1 MISIV
6 EVKPSRVRVVEGKI
20 NAVGNVSVSSGILR
34 VPVKV
39 GDKWVDFRASNIKEL
54 KNKLREIN
62 IGDNVRIECLT
73 FREGKYNRL
82 LAIGVSKTDNEGR
95 GECGSCSEIIKAIW
109 EQNREIM
116 AHLNLIEKLIKEK
129 NNRDSS
135 ATREEK

>member
-6 EVKPSRVRVVEGKI
+6 EVKPSRVRVVEGKV

-73 FREGKYNRL
+73 FKEGKYNRL
-82 LAIGVSKTDNEGR
+82 LAIGVSKVSGR
-95 GECGSCSEIIKAIW
+95 GEEERGSCSEILKAIW
-109 EQNREIM
+109 EQNREII
-116 AHLNLIEKLIKEK
+116 AQLNLIEKLIKEK
-129 NNRDSS
+129 PD
-135 ATREEK
+135 